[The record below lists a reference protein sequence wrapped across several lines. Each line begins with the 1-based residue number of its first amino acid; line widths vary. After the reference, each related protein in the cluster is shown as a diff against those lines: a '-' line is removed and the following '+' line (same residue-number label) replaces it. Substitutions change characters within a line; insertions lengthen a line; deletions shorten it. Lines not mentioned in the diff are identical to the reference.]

1 MAHTTARMPS
11 SIRPTTPQRRLGPAL
26 PPDDQPNHRSVLSP
40 RSPQRPERLLQK
52 ELSELQAEQQRALKQ
67 EHNRAVKAEAA
78 AHRAKQ
84 RLEAETNKRLI
95 AEARERTAVERASDE
110 AKAFAEREALLKR
123 ELRAAVVLCEE
134 MRAAE
139 RRRSSSAIDATLLP
153 QSASDARV
161 SESQRGA
168 LQDQV
173 NALQGQVRRLKAERQ
188 SAEIKAERLEAQFN
202 RLQAGGDAEQRII
215 DADARADNLEAQVQ
229 QLDALLRERTALARQ
244 FAEQVQQLER
254 VSSSATQSAQAD
266 APRFVPSSGRRLSLD
281 EKLKLIDAVAR
292 AEELEAQVQQL
303 EALLRER
310 TVQQLELASSGA
322 RSAKDAFEPFEKLLH
337 ESVAA
342 TTATPTGDK
351 M

>member
-1 MAHTTARMPS
+1 MAK
-11 SIRPTTPQRRLGPAL
+11 L
-26 PPDDQPNHRSVLSP
+26 
-40 RSPQRPERLLQK
+40 
-52 ELSELQAEQQRALKQ
+52 
-67 EHNRAVKAEAA
+67 KAEAA

-173 NALQGQVRRLKAERQ
+173 NALQGQVRRLKAER
-188 SAEIKAERLEAQFN
+188 AERK
-202 RLQAGGDAEQRII
+202 AG
-215 DADARADNLEAQVQ
+215 
-229 QLDALLRERTALARQ
+229 
-244 FAEQVQQLER
+244 
-254 VSSSATQSAQAD
+254 
-266 APRFVPSSGRRLSLD
+266 
-281 EKLKLIDAVAR
+281 EKL
-292 AEELEAQVQQL
+292 QL
-303 EALLRER
+303 EARREEER
-310 TVQQLELASSGA
+310 AEAVAHAAAAS
-322 RSAKDAFEPFEKLLH
+322 E
-337 ESVAA
+337 
-342 TTATPTGDK
+342 
-351 M
+351 